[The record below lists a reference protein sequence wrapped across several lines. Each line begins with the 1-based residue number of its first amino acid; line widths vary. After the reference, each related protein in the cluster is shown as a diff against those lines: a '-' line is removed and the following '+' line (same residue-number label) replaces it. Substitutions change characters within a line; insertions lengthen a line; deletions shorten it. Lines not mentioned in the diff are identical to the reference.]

1 ATQAYQLALKVNA
14 IEQMPSIQMN
24 LGNIHSALGDDDI
37 ALPYFRKSI
46 ANALSIGNYTILSRS
61 YYSMAR
67 LFSRANRLDS
77 SFYYDRESYEIAAK
91 ASDRKNMLEAAT
103 VLASFFEKT
112 NNDSTLKYLK
122 ITIALKDSL
131 FNQEKTKQVQSL
143 TINEQLRQQEI
154 ESAKKAA

>member
-1 ATQAYQLALKVNA
+1 
-14 IEQMPSIQMN
+14 
-24 LGNIHSALGDDDI
+24 
-37 ALPYFRKSI
+37 
-46 ANALSIGNYTILSRS
+46 
-61 YYSMAR
+61 MAR

-77 SFYYDRESYEIAAK
+77 SLYYDRESYEIAAK

-103 VLASFFEKT
+103 VLASFFEKK

-154 ESAKKAA
+154 ESAKKAAAEERHQNIQYALIGIGIHLLYYSFFTA